1 MDRKRSLKKVVLIWS
16 YHFENETGKPEIKL
30 IISVFEN
37 QNVVTDAT
45 TSGDIEEDLGD
56 LNLIKY

>member
-16 YHFENETGKPEIKL
+16 YHFANETGKPEIKL
-30 IISVFEN
+30 IIFVFEN

-56 LNLIKY
+56 LNLIK